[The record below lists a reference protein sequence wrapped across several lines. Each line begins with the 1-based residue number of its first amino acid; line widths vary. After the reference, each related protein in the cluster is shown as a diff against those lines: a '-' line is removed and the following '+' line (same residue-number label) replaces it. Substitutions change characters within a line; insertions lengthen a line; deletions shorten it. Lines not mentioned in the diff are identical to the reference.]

1 MGKTT
6 KYILIALGAI
16 VVLLIILKVAGV
28 IGKPDLTQVATEKTL
43 VRDVNETVS
52 ASGKI
57 KPHIEVKISPEVS
70 GEVVEL
76 PIKEGDVVTKGQLIC
91 KIRPDILQS
100 ELDRA
105 QAQYN
110 TQKASIGNSKEL
122 LNQAQATYENQESI
136 YKRDKSLYDN
146 KVITAAE
153 FETAKSGYFGAKA
166 ALEAAKQNVVGSTFG
181 LAQSQASVKEAAD
194 NLIKTTIY
202 SPVDGVVSKL
212 SIEKGERVL
221 GTQQFAGTEIMTIS
235 DLSQLDVNVDVNEN
249 DINRIQLG
257 DSAKIEVDAFLG
269 KNFAGTVIE
278 IGSSANVVGT
288 NADQVTNF
296 TVKVRITPDS
306 YKNLLIRSAANPNP
320 FRPGL
325 TATVDIKTNQAHS
338 LAVPIQA
345 VTTRD
350 QKTPAMG
357 AANNSNNSNNNTPVS
372 DDNSAA
378 KQKVSGPTKEYVF
391 VYRAGKVKQ
400 VQVTTG
406 IQDDTYIQV
415 LSGLKAGDEVVSAP
429 FATISKVLND
439 GMVVQ
444 KVDKSKLFANPGQ

>member
-6 KYILIALGAI
+6 KYILITLGA
-16 VVLLIILKVAGV
+16 LIILIILLRVTGL
-28 IGKPDLTQVATEKTL
+28 IGKPQLTQVATEKTA
-43 VRDVNETVS
+43 VREINETVS

-76 PIKEGDVVTKGQLIC
+76 PIKEGDVVTKGELLC
-91 KIRPDILQS
+91 KIRPDILKS

-105 QAQYN
+105 EAANN
-110 TQKASIGNSKEL
+110 TQKASIGNAKEM
-122 LNQAQATYENQESI
+122 LNQSQATFDNQASI
-136 YKRDKSLYDN
+136 YKRDKALYEN
-146 KVITAAE
+146 KVITTAE
-153 FETAKSGYFGAKA
+153 FEAAKASYDGAKA
-166 ALEAAKQNVVGSTFG
+166 ALEAAKQNVIGSTYG

-257 DSAKIEVDAFLG
+257 DSSKIEVDAFLG
-269 KNFAGTVIE
+269 KDFNGIVTE

-296 TVKVRITPDS
+296 TVKVRISPQS
-306 YKNLLIRSAANPNP
+306 YKDLLIKSAANPNP

-325 TATVDIKTNQAHS
+325 TATVDINTNHTKS
-338 LAVPIQA
+338 LAVPIQS
-345 VTTRD
+345 VTTREV
-350 QKTPAMG
+350 KKAATANSG
-357 AANNSNNSNNNTPVS
+357 AQNQDNDNKPKINAPV
-372 DDNSAA
+372 
-378 KQKVSGPTKEYVF
+378 KEYVF
-391 VYRAGKVKQ
+391 VYKAGKVKQ
-400 VQVTTG
+400 VLVTTG

-415 LSGLKAGDEVVSAP
+415 LSGLKSGDEVVSAP
-429 FATISKVLND
+429 FATISKLLND
-439 GMVVQ
+439 NMTVE
-444 KVDKSKLFANPGQ
+444 KVDKSKLFGGGN

>member
-6 KYILIALGAI
+6 KYILIGLGALI
-16 VVLLIILKVAGV
+16 VLLIVLKAAGV
-28 IGKPDLTQVATEKTL
+28 IGKPQVTQVAVEKTAT
-43 VRDVNETVS
+43 RNITETVS

-57 KPHIEVKISPEVS
+57 KPHLEVKISPEVS

-76 PIKEGDVVTKGQLIC
+76 PIKEGDVVKKGQLLC

-105 QAQYN
+105 EAANN
-110 TQKASIGNSKEL
+110 TQKASIGNAKQMLAQS
-122 LNQAQATYENQESI
+122 QATFENQESI
-136 YKRDKSLYDN
+136 FKRDKALYEN
-146 KVITAAE
+146 KVITTAE
-153 FETAKSGYFGAKA
+153 FEAAKASYDGAKA
-166 ALEAAKQNVVGSTFG
+166 GLEAAKQNVIGSTYG

-235 DLSQLDVNVDVNEN
+235 DLNQLDVNVDVNEN
-249 DINRIQLG
+249 DINRIEIG
-257 DSAKIEVDAFLG
+257 DTSKIEVDAFLG
-269 KNFAGTVIE
+269 KDFSGVVTE

-296 TVKVRITPDS
+296 TVKVRISPAS
-306 YKNLLIRSAANPNP
+306 YQNLLIKSAANPNP

-325 TATVDIKTNQAHS
+325 TATVDISTNHARS
-338 LAVPIQA
+338 LSVPIQS
-345 VTTRD
+345 VTTREEKKKTDKTANQD
-350 QKTPAMG
+350 QTQ
-357 AANNSNNSNNNTPVS
+357 
-372 DDNSAA
+372 DDNSKVKIAA
-378 KQKVSGPTKEYVF
+378 PIKEYVF
-391 VYRAGKVKQ
+391 VYKAGKVKQ

-406 IQDDTYIQV
+406 IQDDNYIQV
-415 LSGLKAGDEVVSAP
+415 LSGLKGDEEVVSAP
-429 FATISKVLND
+429 FATIAKDLKD
-439 GMVVQ
+439 GMLVE
-444 KVDKSKLFANPGQ
+444 KVDKSKLFTGDGK

>member
-6 KYILIALGAI
+6 KYILISVAAL
-16 VVLLIILKVAGV
+16 VVLLIIIIATR
-28 IGKPDLTQVATEKTL
+28 KPDITQVATEKVS
-43 VRDVNETVS
+43 VRDINETVS

-76 PIKEGDVVTKGQLIC
+76 PIKEGDVVKKGELLC
-91 KIRPDILQS
+91 KIRPDILKS

-105 QAQYN
+105 EAAN
-110 TQKASIGNSKEL
+110 STQKATIGNAKQML
-122 LNQAQATYENQESI
+122 AQAQATFENQESI
-136 YKRDKSLYDN
+136 YKRDKALYDN

-153 FETAKSGYFGAKA
+153 FEAAKASYDGAKA
-166 ALEAAKQNVVGSTFG
+166 ALEADKQNVIGSTFG

-202 SPVDGVVSKL
+202 APVDGVVSKL
-212 SIEKGERVL
+212 SIQKGERVL

-235 DLSQLDVNVDVNEN
+235 DLNQLDVNVDVNEN

-257 DSAKIEVDAFLG
+257 DSSKIEVDAFLG
-269 KNFAGTVIE
+269 KTFTGVVTE

-296 TVKVRITPDS
+296 TVKVRISPAS
-306 YKNLLIRSAANPNP
+306 YQALLIKSAENPNP

-325 TATVDIKTNQAHS
+325 TATVDINTNHTKS
-338 LAVPIQA
+338 ISVPIQS
-345 VTTRD
+345 VTTRE
-350 QKTPAMG
+350 QKKMG
-357 AANNSNNSNNNTPVS
+357 AAMNSDNSNNSSTT
-372 DDNSAA
+372 DDNSNKSKITALA
-378 KQKVSGPTKEYVF
+378 KEYVF

-400 VQVTTG
+400 VLVTTG
-406 IQDDTYIQV
+406 IQDDSYIQI
-415 LSGLKAGDEVVSAP
+415 LSGLKTGDEVVSAP
-429 FATISKVLND
+429 FATISKILND

-444 KVDKSKLFANPGQ
+444 KVDKSKLFGGDGK